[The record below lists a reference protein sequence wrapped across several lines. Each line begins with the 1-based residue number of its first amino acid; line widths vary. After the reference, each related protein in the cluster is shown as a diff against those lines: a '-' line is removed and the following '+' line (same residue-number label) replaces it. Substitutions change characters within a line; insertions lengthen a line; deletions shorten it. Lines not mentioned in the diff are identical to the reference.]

1 MSPDDRAYLEQ
12 MEQRAMHRHLESL
25 AAIAGCRSAALSAVD
40 ECSQLR
46 EHLVPGLRPAPW
58 RKHVSEA
65 SFLMACI
72 ALAFAIGA
80 CFTR

>member
-1 MSPDDRAYLEQ
+1 MSPDDRKYLED
-12 MEQRAMHRHLESL
+12 MESRAVHRHLETLS
-25 AAIAGCRSAALSAVD
+25 AVAGCRSAALSAVD

-46 EHLVPGLRPAPW
+46 EHLVPGLAPRPW
-58 RKHVSEA
+58 RRHVAEA
-65 SFLMACI
+65 SFLMAAL